1 MEKLLNRRGVDDWG
15 WTQSEHR
22 YWDDNQEEGSRMN
35 DLNEGE
41 AD

>member
-1 MEKLLNRRGVDDWG
+1 MENREPTSVDGWG

-22 YWDDNQEEGSRMN
+22 YWDDNQEERSRMN